1 MALRGKS
8 CLTNVATFYDRA
20 TALEDGAR
28 AADTIHLDSSKVF
41 GTVLHDILV
50 SKLERHGF
58 DGWAALW
65 IKNWLD
71 GCTQSCCQGSIWTP
85 VMRVFQLGL
94 ILFNTFISNMDSG
107 IECEFALDTKL
118 CGVVNMLE
126 RREVLQTDLD
136 TLEKWEHANL
146 VKLTK
151 CKALHLGR
159 GNPRHTKRLGEKVIE
174 SSPVEK
180 DLGVMADEKLSVSQ
194 WCELTVQQTS
204 EILGCIK
211 RSVTS
216 RFREGILPL

>member
-1 MALRGKS
+1 MEKYRQVSLTSVSGKIMEQNLLETHQNKENKEVIGDSQNGFTHGKS
-8 CLTNVATFYDRA
+8 CLTNLATFYDRA

-50 SKLERHGF
+50 SKLEKHGF

-107 IECEFALDTKL
+107 IECQFALDTEL

-146 VKLTK
+146 TKFNKVQGLT
-151 CKALHLGR
+151 LGSWQSQT
-159 GNPRHTKRLGEKVIE
+159 HQKV
-174 SSPVEK
+174 
-180 DLGVMADEKLSVSQ
+180 G
-194 WCELTVQQTS
+194 
-204 EILGCIK
+204 
-211 RSVTS
+211 
-216 RFREGILPL
+216 